1 MFIEGPF
8 KIGILDDP
16 NTTGSELH
24 LDFTEEFRALSHEQQ
39 AATLK
44 GYIGQLYREILTTP
58 ENSTDRQGML
68 MVQQVA
74 EKLLPH
80 IVQGEIPLNE
90 TIVVQLH
97 IDTALGRFIPANDSV
112 N

>member
-1 MFIEGPF
+1 MLIEGPF
-8 KIGILDDP
+8 KIGFLDDP

-24 LDFTEEFRALSHEQQ
+24 LDFTDEFRTLPQNQQ
-39 AATLK
+39 VAVIK
-44 GYIGQLYREILTTP
+44 DYIGRLHEKILATP
-58 ENSTDRQGML
+58 ENDNNRQGML

-80 IVQGEIPLNE
+80 VAEGDIPLNE
-90 TIVVQLH
+90 TIVIQLQLGS
-97 IDTALGRFIPANDSV
+97 ALGRFIPGNDKV